1 MDDAFLCPPPD
12 SSASGG
18 FSRFIGFYE
27 RLHRLCRGPPHR
39 RIICV
44 VYYAHSSIPVKELVL
59 TTPQMSPPSTTLRE
73 RRHQRRAANQQMMPP
88 ADPAQGPLV
97 AGSHASRPASR
108 AQGAVGVASNLP
120 ISPVQGA
127 VVGMSNP
134 PTMASLDFFPPWGT
148 QQWGLL
154 VLTFQ
159 LLWLRAPLS
168 KWFHHRV
175 QEPLHKG
182 ASSLR
187 MFPLRSRAPRRKLVN
202 GERARSR
209 EMSLQSTRITPL
221 WHRRLS

>member
-1 MDDAFLCPPPD
+1 M
-12 SSASGG
+12 
-18 FSRFIGFYE
+18 
-27 RLHRLCRGPPHR
+27 
-39 RIICV
+39 

-134 PTMASLDFFPPWGT
+134 PTMASLDFFSPLGDTAVGTLGSYLPVALASGTTEQVVPSPGTGTTAQGGFLTPDVPTALAGTQAQVGQWGT
-148 QQWGLL
+148 GSFQGDESSVHEDHPSLASAALLNTSSMSDLGYAESFYSVEEANAGYSLL
-154 VLTFQ
+154 VSEYL
-159 LLWLRAPLS
+159 P
-168 KWFHHRV
+168 
-175 QEPLHKG
+175 
-182 ASSLR
+182 
-187 MFPLRSRAPRRKLVN
+187 
-202 GERARSR
+202 
-209 EMSLQSTRITPL
+209 I
-221 WHRRLS
+221 